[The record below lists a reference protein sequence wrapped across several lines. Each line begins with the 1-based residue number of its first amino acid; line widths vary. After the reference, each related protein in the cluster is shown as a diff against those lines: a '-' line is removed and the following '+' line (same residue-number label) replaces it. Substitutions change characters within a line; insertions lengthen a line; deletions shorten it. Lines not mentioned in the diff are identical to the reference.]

1 MLNGRPM
8 VASLSLTHSAS
19 AAINPGIGS
28 LTFTVSA
35 STHFTILIQGCAPLP
50 LTSNCLA
57 TRCLLLG
64 SPPLVL
70 RTCRLPFAWRGGADM
85 IGAPN
90 KSLDAS
96 GTSGLVIDNL
106 FVTWLSPAASTQP
119 FGGSRPNN
127 IESLVVTEIA
137 VESRA

>member
-8 VASLSLTHSAS
+8 VASLSLTHSAP

-35 STHFTILIQGCAPLP
+35 PTDFTILIQGCAPLP

-70 RTCRLPFAWRGGADM
+70 RTCRLPFTWRGGADM

-96 GTSGLVIDNL
+96 GDSVFLNL
-106 FVTWLSPAASTQP
+106 LGAAQGALIRAAASTQT
-119 FGGSRPNN
+119 FG
-127 IESLVVTEIA
+127 A
-137 VESRA
+137 Y